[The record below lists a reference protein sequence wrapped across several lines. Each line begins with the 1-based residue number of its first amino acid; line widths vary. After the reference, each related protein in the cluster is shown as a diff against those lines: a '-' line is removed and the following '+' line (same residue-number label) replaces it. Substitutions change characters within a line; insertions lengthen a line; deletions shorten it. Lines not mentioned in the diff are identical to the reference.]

1 VSDIPKPNLLHTIQ
15 IGMLDHLQKWIF
27 DFIKT
32 HEQLDKHNAIWLSVP
47 AYHDLTPKIK
57 SYEEVS
63 EWTGKNMK
71 KMSWYLLGVVTQSL
85 RGGSPT
91 QRPIFN
97 CAIECTQALLE
108 SYMYARYKSHDDA
121 TLSYMEDALLR
132 FHAFKDVFPLGQSGK
147 KAKTK
152 ANTLRTELVKTQKV
166 DEETNAETWTPSNK
180 RREMNAWHD
189 YISHQIDVSKGLD
202 ANFNFPK
209 IHFMSHLV
217 AQMR

>member
-1 VSDIPKPNLLHTIQ
+1 
-15 IGMLDHLQKWIF
+15 
-27 DFIKT
+27 
-32 HEQLDKHNAIWLSVP
+32 
-47 AYHDLTPKIK
+47 
-57 SYEEVS
+57 
-63 EWTGKNMK
+63 
-71 KMSWYLLGVVTQSL
+71 
-85 RGGSPT
+85 
-91 QRPIFN
+91 
-97 CAIECTQALLE
+97 
-108 SYMYARYKSHDDA
+108 
-121 TLSYMEDALLR
+121 MEDALLR